1 MWSEAEVSKGPV
13 WALTPEG
20 EGGRAEVRGQP
31 HWGHPGDS
39 PKAVLG
45 ISASTEWSGEF
56 GLLRVQRRGE
66 GDWLAVTCGGHAHP
80 RGMLGAEKGSGA
92 AEDGRLSQQD
102 SLHIWLCGARD
113 REEWR
118 TLLSLQV

>member
-1 MWSEAEVSKGPV
+1 MRSEAKVSKRPV

-39 PKAVLG
+39 PKAFLG
-45 ISASTEWSGEF
+45 TSESTEWSGEF
-56 GLLRVQRRGE
+56 GLLRSPAE
-66 GDWLAVTCGGHAHP
+66 GHAHP
-80 RGMLGAEKGSGA
+80 RGTLGAEKGSGA

>member
-1 MWSEAEVSKGPV
+1 MRSEAKVSKRPV

-39 PKAVLG
+39 PKAFLG
-45 ISASTEWSGEF
+45 TSESTEWSGEL

-66 GDWLAVTCGGHAHP
+66 GTGWRSPAGGHAHP
-80 RGMLGAEKGSGA
+80 RGTLGAEKGSGA

>member
-1 MWSEAEVSKGPV
+1 MRSEAEVSKGPV

-39 PKAVLG
+39 PKAFLG
-45 ISASTEWSGEF
+45 TSESTEWSGEF

-66 GDWLAVTCGGHAHP
+66 GTGWRSPAGVTLTP
-80 RGMLGAEKGSGA
+80 
-92 AEDGRLSQQD
+92 
-102 SLHIWLCGARD
+102 GARWGL
-113 REEWR
+113 RRGQALQR
-118 TLLSLQV
+118 TGS